1 MYFDRRLW
9 VFTEG
14 VRGRIGFGIFLGLLA
29 AAAGVARLA
38 LLGWLLAKIF
48 AGAAIADLILPG
60 LVTAGVMLL
69 RGVLEYSRA
78 MVAHRT
84 AAHVQVALR
93 ERLYSH
99 VIALGP
105 AHFGRQRGGAAL
117 LTLIDGV
124 EQLETYFGQ
133 YLPQLCVAAVAP
145 FGIFAFVAFLDLPLA
160 GALFGFALFTLIAP
174 TAFHRW
180 DRRAARARQS
190 AYAAYGAEF
199 LDSVQGLATLKS
211 FGQSTARARE
221 LAAKAQDLFKR
232 TMWVLAT
239 NSLSRGITDGG
250 IALGAALAL
259 GIGAWRVANGD
270 LGIGVLLIVLMMGV
284 EIFRPM
290 RELRVLLHQGM
301 LGQSAAEGLF
311 ALLDAKPAVRETA
324 DTRGDAALQPT
335 LGFEGVDF
343 SYPGGRR
350 AAHRDLSFTIKAG
363 ERVGIVGPS
372 GCGKST
378 IVRLL
383 LRFHDP
389 DRGRILLGG
398 RDLRDLSFAQ
408 IREHFAVVHQDTYLF
423 HGTAAENIRFGN
435 PEASCA
441 ELEAA
446 ARAANA
452 HGFIR
457 HLPQGYD
464 TVIGERGVRLSGG
477 QCQRIAIARALLRD
491 APFLVLDEALSA
503 VDAENEAV
511 IGQALNRLMKGRT
524 VLILAHRLSSVIDAD
539 RILVLRDGH
548 LVESGRHGE
557 LMAANG
563 VYHQLMAAQAEE
575 SAAGARAPI
584 VAPIVAPIGAPIAA
598 RDRAEKFAEP
608 REDRRAAELQPA
620 DEILRAGDMS
630 WARAAALLLR
640 LVWPLRH
647 RVGLA
652 FILGV
657 ARVAA
662 LIGVG
667 VLSAFVVA
675 AVRGGEPFDTLLIA
689 LYVLAPFAG
698 ILHWLES
705 WVAHDMAFRLLTDMR
720 IALFS
725 KLDALAPAYLLRR
738 RSGDLVAM
746 ATQDIENVEYFF
758 AHTVAPAFVAL
769 LVPAA
774 VIAALLI
781 HGWPLALALA
791 PFLALIA
798 LSPFLMR
805 KRVDA
810 LASRAREAQGEL
822 NAHSLDTLQGLAEI
836 LAFRQE
842 ARRGKQFID
851 RVRRHHALRLPFF
864 RDLTLQTALVETATG
879 LGGLAVV
886 ITGAA
891 LVSAGDLDRTLLPL
905 LTLLAM
911 AAFLPI
917 SEIANIGRQLADTL
931 GGTRRLH
938 AVHSEPVV
946 IRDGLGI
953 KSPVGPGVADAAP
966 RGGGANLTLENV
978 RFTYPGITAP
988 ALDGITLSLAAG
1000 QTLALVG
1007 PSGAGKTTLAHLLMR
1022 FWDPQEGTV
1031 RLDGH
1036 DLRDW
1041 RLDDLRGRIALVA
1054 QDTYLFNDT
1063 IRANILIAR
1072 PEASDEEVAAAVRR
1086 AALEDFIAALPDGL
1100 DTSVGER
1107 GARLSGGQRQ
1117 RIAIARAFLKDAPVL
1132 ILDEATSHLDALNEQ
1147 AVRRALD
1154 ELMAART
1161 TIVIAHRLST
1171 VRGADHIVV
1180 LDEGRVIEQGD
1191 HAALLATGG
1200 LYASLVAR
1208 QLAGA
1213 AAPVAPVA
1221 PVAAD

>member
-1 MYFDRRLW
+1 MYLDRRLW
-9 VFTEG
+9 VFTAG
-14 VRGRIGFGIFLGLLA
+14 VRGRIATGIFLGLLA
-29 AAAGVARLA
+29 ATAGVARLA
-38 LLGWLLAKIF
+38 LLGWLLGKIF
-48 AGAAIADLILPG
+48 SGADIADLILPFA
-60 LVTAGVMLL
+60 LTAGVMLL
-69 RGVLEYSRA
+69 RGVLEYSRT
-78 MVAHRT
+78 MTAHRT
-84 AAHVQVALR
+84 AAAVQVTLR
-93 ERLYSH
+93 ERLYEH

-105 AHFGRQRGGAAL
+105 AHFGRERTGATL

-133 YLPQLCVAAVAP
+133 YLPQLCVAALAP
-145 FGIFAFVAFLDLPLA
+145 LGIFAFVAFLDLPLA
-160 GALFGFALFTLIAP
+160 GALFGFAVFTLIAP

-180 DRRAARARQS
+180 DRRAAQSRQTS
-190 AYAAYGAEF
+190 YANYGAEF
-199 LDSVQGLATLKS
+199 LDSVQGLGTLKA

-221 LAAKAQDLFKR
+221 LGAKAHDLFRR

-259 GIGAWRVANGD
+259 GIGAWRVVDGD
-270 LGIGVLLIVLMMGV
+270 ISIGVLLIVLMMGV

-311 ALLDAKPAVRETA
+311 ALLDAKPLVREA
-324 DTRGDAALQPT
+324 ASVDARTEDKLAPSLK
-335 LGFEGVDF
+335 FENVNF
-343 SYPGGRR
+343 SYPGGRQP
-350 AAHRDLSFTIKAG
+350 AHRDLSFEIKAG
-363 ERVGIVGPS
+363 ERVGVVGPS
-372 GCGKST
+372 GCGKSS

-383 LRFHDP
+383 LRLYDP
-389 DRGRILLGG
+389 DGGRILLGG
-398 RDLRDLSFAQ
+398 EDLRELSFAR
-408 IREHFAVVHQDTYLF
+408 IRDHFAVVHQDTYLF
-423 HGTAAENIRFGN
+423 HGTAEENIRFGK
-435 PEASCA
+435 PEANRE

-452 HGFIR
+452 HEFISS
-457 HLPQGYD
+457 LPQGYD

-477 QCQRIAIARALLRD
+477 QRQRIAIARALLRD

-503 VDAENEAV
+503 VDSENEAV
-511 IGQALNRLMKGRT
+511 IQQALDRLMKDRT

-539 RILVLRDGH
+539 RILVLQEGA
-548 LVESGRHGE
+548 LVESGKHRD

-563 VYHQLMAAQAEE
+563 VYHRLMAAQAADS
-575 SAAGARAPI
+575 SASAP
-584 VAPIVAPIGAPIAA
+584 APTPNSYAQRDPAPP
-598 RDRAEKFAEP
+598 P
-608 REDRRAAELQPA
+608 LEDRQAAELQPA
-620 DEILRAGDMS
+620 DEILRAGHMS
-630 WARAAALLLR
+630 WGRATAILLR
-640 LVWPLRH
+640 QVWPLRS

-652 FILGV
+652 FMLGV
-657 ARVAA
+657 ARVVA

-675 AVRGGEPFDTLLIA
+675 AVRNGEPFDGLLIA
-689 LYVLAPFAG
+689 LYALAPFAG

-705 WVAHDMAFRLLTDMR
+705 WVAHDMAFRLLTEMR
-720 IALFS
+720 IALFA

-774 VIAALLI
+774 VLAAVLFY
-781 HGWPLALALA
+781 GWPMALALA

-822 NAHSLDTLQGLAEI
+822 NAHSVDTLQGLAEI

-842 ARRGKQFID
+842 AQRGKQFID
-851 RVRRHHALRLPFF
+851 LVRRHHALRLPFF
-864 RDLTLQTALVETATG
+864 RDLTIQTALVETATG

-886 ITGAA
+886 IAGSM
-891 LVSAGDLDRTLLPL
+891 LVSAGDLERTALPL

-946 IRDGLGI
+946 VRD
-953 KSPVGPGVADAAP
+953 GPGVTSADGPGVTSADGP
-966 RGGGANLTLENV
+966 GVTHESDQRGGAALALENV
-978 RFTYPGITAP
+978 QFTYPGIGAP
-988 ALDGITLSLAAG
+988 ALSAINVSVAAG

-1022 FWDPQEGTV
+1022 FWDPEEGVV

-1036 DLRDW
+1036 DLKSW
-1041 RLDDLRGRIALVA
+1041 RLDDLRQHIALVA

-1072 PEASDEEVAAAVRR
+1072 PEASAADVAAAVRR
-1086 AALEDFIAALPDGL
+1086 AALDDFTAALPDGL
-1100 DTSVGER
+1100 ETRVGER

-1171 VRGADHIVV
+1171 VRDADHIVV
-1180 LDEGRVIEQGD
+1180 MDAGRVVEAGD
-1191 HAALLATGG
+1191 HDALLARGG
-1200 LYASLVAR
+1200 LYAGLVAR

-1213 AAPVAPVA
+1213 VPAARVE
-1221 PVAAD
+1221 

>member
-1 MYFDRRLW
+1 MYLDRRLW
-9 VFTEG
+9 VFTVG
-14 VRGRIGFGIFLGLLA
+14 VRGRIAASILLGLVA
-29 AAAGVARLA
+29 AASGVARLA
-38 LLGWLLAKIF
+38 LLGWLLGKIF
-48 AGAAIADLILPG
+48 SGAALGDLILPFI
-60 LVTAGVMLL
+60 LTAGVMLL
-69 RGVLEYSRA
+69 RGALEYSRT

-84 AAHVQVALR
+84 AAAVQVTLR
-93 ERLYSH
+93 EKLYAH

-105 AHFGRQRGGAAL
+105 AHFGRERTGATL

-133 YLPQLCVAAVAP
+133 YLPQLCVAALAP
-145 FGIFAFVAFLDLPLA
+145 LGIFAFVAFLDLPLA

-180 DRRAARARQS
+180 DRRAAQARQKS
-190 AYAAYGAEF
+190 YSTYGAEF
-199 LDSVQGLATLKS
+199 LDSVQGLGTLKA
-211 FGQSTARARE
+211 FGQSTARARD
-221 LAAKAQDLFKR
+221 LAAKAHDLFRR

-259 GIGAWRVANGD
+259 GIGAWRVAEGEVS
-270 LGIGVLLIVLMMGV
+270 IGVLLIVLMMGV

-311 ALLDAKPAVRETA
+311 ALLDAKPLVREA
-324 DTRGDAALQPT
+324 EALSTEDPT
-335 LGFEGVDF
+335 SPGEALLTPSLTFDNVTF
-343 SYPGGRR
+343 SYPGGRQP
-350 AAHRDLSFTIKAG
+350 AHRDLNFEIKAG

-372 GCGKST
+372 GCGKSS

-383 LRFHDP
+383 LRLYDP
-389 DRGRILLGG
+389 DSGRVLLGG
-398 RDLRDLSFAQ
+398 KDLRDLSFAQ
-408 IREHFAVVHQDTYLF
+408 IRDHFAVVHQDTYLF
-423 HGTAAENIRFGN
+423 HGTAEENIRFGN
-435 PEASCA
+435 PDASRA

-452 HGFIR
+452 HGFIAD
-457 HLPQGYD
+457 LPQGYE

-477 QCQRIAIARALLRD
+477 QRQRIAIARALLRD

-511 IGQALNRLMKGRT
+511 IQQALDRLMKDRT

-539 RILVLRDGH
+539 RILVLQDGA

-557 LMAANG
+557 LMAAQG
-563 VYHQLMAAQAEE
+563 IYHRLMAAQVAE
-575 SAAGARAPI
+575 SAAVISTPGAAPE
-584 VAPIVAPIGAPIAA
+584 
-598 RDRAEKFAEP
+598 DEP
-608 REDRRAAELQPA
+608 ERVTVPLEDRQAAELQPA
-620 DEILRAGDMS
+620 DEILRAGHMG
-630 WARAAALLLR
+630 WGQATALLLR
-640 LVWPLRH
+640 QIWPLRG

-652 FILGV
+652 FSLGV
-657 ARVAA
+657 ARVVA

-667 VLSAFVVA
+667 VLSAFVVI
-675 AVRGGEPFDTLLIA
+675 AVRQGEPFGGLLIA
-689 LYVLAPFAG
+689 LYILAPFAG

-705 WVAHDMAFRLLTDMR
+705 WVAHDMAFRLLTEMR
-720 IALFS
+720 IALFD
-725 KLDALAPAYLLRR
+725 KLNALAPAYLLRR

-758 AHTVAPAFVAL
+758 AHTVAPAFVAV
-769 LVPAA
+769 LVPGA
-774 VIAALLI
+774 VVAALLVY
-781 HGWPLALALA
+781 GWPMALALV
-791 PFLALIA
+791 PCLALIA
-798 LSPFLMR
+798 LSPFFMR
-805 KRVDA
+805 KRVDR

-822 NAHSLDTLQGLAEI
+822 NAHSVDTLQGLAEI

-842 ARRGKQFID
+842 AQRGKQFID
-851 RVRRHHALRLPFF
+851 LVRRHHALRLPFF
-864 RDLTLQTALVETATG
+864 RDLTFQTALVETVTG

-886 ITGAA
+886 IVGAV
-891 LVSAGDLDRTLLPL
+891 LVSGGDLERTMLPL

-938 AVHSEPVV
+938 AVHSEPVAV
-946 IRDGLGI
+946 QD
-953 KSPVGPGVADAAP
+953 GPGVAARADCSVGVA
-966 RGGGANLTLENV
+966 LTLENV
-978 RFTYPGITAP
+978 FFTYPGINVA
-988 ALDGITLSLAAG
+988 ALSAVNVSLAAG

-1022 FWDPQEGTV
+1022 FWDPQSGTV

-1036 DLRDW
+1036 DLKDW
-1041 RLDDLRGRIALVA
+1041 RLDDLRSHIALVA

-1072 PEASDEEVAAAVRR
+1072 PEASEAEVAAAVRR
-1086 AALEDFIAALPDGL
+1086 AALDDFTAGLPDGL
-1100 DTSVGER
+1100 DTLVGER

-1154 ELMAART
+1154 ELMATRT
-1161 TIVIAHRLST
+1161 TMVIAHRLST
-1171 VRGADHIVV
+1171 VRDADQIVV
-1180 LDEGRVIEQGD
+1180 MDDGRVVESGD
-1191 HAALLATGG
+1191 HDALLAKGG
-1200 LYASLVAR
+1200 LYAQLVAR
-1208 QLAGA
+1208 QLAGGA
-1213 AAPVAPVA
+1213 AAAGSAPE
-1221 PVAAD
+1221 

>member
-1 MYFDRRLW
+1 
-9 VFTEG
+9 
-14 VRGRIGFGIFLGLLA
+14 
-29 AAAGVARLA
+29 
-38 LLGWLLAKIF
+38 
-48 AGAAIADLILPG
+48 
-60 LVTAGVMLL
+60 
-69 RGVLEYSRA
+69 
-78 MVAHRT
+78 
-84 AAHVQVALR
+84 
-93 ERLYSH
+93 
-99 VIALGP
+99 
-105 AHFGRQRGGAAL
+105 
-117 LTLIDGV
+117 
-124 EQLETYFGQ
+124 
-133 YLPQLCVAAVAP
+133 
-145 FGIFAFVAFLDLPLA
+145 
-160 GALFGFALFTLIAP
+160 
-174 TAFHRW
+174 
-180 DRRAARARQS
+180 
-190 AYAAYGAEF
+190 
-199 LDSVQGLATLKS
+199 
-211 FGQSTARARE
+211 
-221 LAAKAQDLFKR
+221 
-232 TMWVLAT
+232 
-239 NSLSRGITDGG
+239 
-250 IALGAALAL
+250 
-259 GIGAWRVANGD
+259 
-270 LGIGVLLIVLMMGV
+270 MMGV

-311 ALLDAKPAVRETA
+311 ALLDAKPLVREA
-324 DTRGDAALQPT
+324 ASVDARTEDKLAPSLK
-335 LGFEGVDF
+335 FENVNF
-343 SYPGGRR
+343 SYPGGRQP
-350 AAHRDLSFTIKAG
+350 AHRDLSFEIKAG
-363 ERVGIVGPS
+363 ERVGVVGPS
-372 GCGKST
+372 GCGKSS

-383 LRFHDP
+383 LRLYDP
-389 DRGRILLGG
+389 DSGRVLLGG
-398 RDLRDLSFAQ
+398 EDLRELSFAR
-408 IREHFAVVHQDTYLF
+408 IRDHFAVVHQDTYLF
-423 HGTAAENIRFGN
+423 HGTAEENIRFGK
-435 PEASCA
+435 PEASRE

-452 HGFIR
+452 HEFISS
-457 HLPQGYD
+457 LPQGYD

-477 QCQRIAIARALLRD
+477 QRQRIAIARALLRD

-503 VDAENEAV
+503 VDSENEAV
-511 IGQALNRLMKGRT
+511 IQQALDRLMKDRT

-539 RILVLRDGH
+539 RILVLQEGA
-548 LVESGRHGE
+548 LVESGKHRD

-563 VYHQLMAAQAEE
+563 VYHRLMAAQATE
-575 SAAGARAPI
+575 SATGTMGTMGTMGTPTATTARNRATAPL
-584 VAPIVAPIGAPIAA
+584 
-598 RDRAEKFAEP
+598 
-608 REDRRAAELQPA
+608 EDRQAAELRAAALQPA
-620 DEILRAGDMS
+620 DEILRAGHMS
-630 WARAAALLLR
+630 WGRATAILLR
-640 LVWPLRH
+640 QVWPLRS

-652 FILGV
+652 FMLGV
-657 ARVAA
+657 ARVVA

-675 AVRGGEPFDTLLIA
+675 AVRNGEPFDGLLIA
-689 LYVLAPFAG
+689 LYALAPFAG

-705 WVAHDMAFRLLTDMR
+705 WVAHDMAFRLLTEMR
-720 IALFS
+720 IALFA

-774 VIAALLI
+774 VLAAVLFY
-781 HGWPLALALA
+781 GWPMALALA

-822 NAHSLDTLQGLAEI
+822 NAHSVDTLQGLAEI

-842 ARRGKQFID
+842 AQRGKQFID
-851 RVRRHHALRLPFF
+851 LVRRHHALRLPFF
-864 RDLTLQTALVETATG
+864 RDLTIQTALVETATG

-886 ITGAA
+886 IAGSV
-891 LVSAGDLDRTLLPL
+891 LVSAGDLERTALPL

-938 AVHSEPVV
+938 AVHSEPVAV
-946 IRDGLGI
+946 QD
-953 KSPVGPGVADAAP
+953 GPGVAHEADQ
-966 RGGGANLTLENV
+966 RGGAALALENV
-978 RFTYPGITAP
+978 QFTYPGIGAP
-988 ALDGITLSLAAG
+988 ALSAINVSVAAG

-1022 FWDPQEGTV
+1022 FWDPEEGIV

-1036 DLRDW
+1036 DLKSW
-1041 RLDDLRGRIALVA
+1041 RLDELRQHIALVA

-1072 PEASDEEVAAAVRR
+1072 PEASAAEVAAAVRR
-1086 AALEDFIAALPDGL
+1086 AALDDFTAALPDGL
-1100 DTSVGER
+1100 ETRVGER

-1171 VRGADHIVV
+1171 VRDADHIVV
-1180 LDEGRVIEQGD
+1180 MDAGRVVEAGD
-1191 HAALLATGG
+1191 HDALLARGG
-1200 LYASLVAR
+1200 LYAGLVAR

-1213 AAPVAPVA
+1213 AP
-1221 PVAAD
+1221 AARAD